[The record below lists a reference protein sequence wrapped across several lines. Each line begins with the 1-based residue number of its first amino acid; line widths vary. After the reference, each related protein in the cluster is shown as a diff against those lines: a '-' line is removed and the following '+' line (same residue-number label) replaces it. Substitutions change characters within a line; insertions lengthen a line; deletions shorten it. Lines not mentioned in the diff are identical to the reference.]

1 MFHTPYFQG
10 ILNMFHTLEDD
21 DPKCFIAPLRNLR
34 NVWVC
39 RLKNEPHPRE
49 TFWTVIFEG
58 MKHIQNFIKLGRT
71 KNFRSFI
78 FDTGL

>member
-39 RLKNEPHPRE
+39 RLKNEPPLNRKKSVVFQAVTYGS
-49 TFWTVIFEG
+49 TFA
-58 MKHIQNFIKLGRT
+58 H
-71 KNFRSFI
+71 
-78 FDTGL
+78 